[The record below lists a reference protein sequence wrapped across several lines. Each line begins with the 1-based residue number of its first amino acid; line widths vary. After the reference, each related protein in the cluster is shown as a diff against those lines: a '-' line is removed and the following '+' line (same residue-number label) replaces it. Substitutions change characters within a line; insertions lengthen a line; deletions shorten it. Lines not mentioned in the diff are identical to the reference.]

1 MKKQRIRIIFSKTKA
16 MRYTG
21 HLDLRRAWERTMRR
35 AALPLGYSQGFSPHP
50 LLNLAAPL
58 PLGFTST
65 HEIGD
70 FWMSE
75 VCDLDEVFQ
84 ALEKA
89 APPGIKIHHIEEI
102 PEIHGDK
109 LPNLVQSVQYT
120 VTFPTEATGLAA
132 QVAALEKQEH
142 ILRKRR
148 KKEYDL
154 RPLIEDIE
162 VIDPTPKGEPRL
174 RMQLSNLSGAT
185 GRPDEV
191 VAALGYNPL
200 QCHIC
205 RTDIYIRREM

>member
-1 MKKQRIRIIFSKTKA
+1 

-35 AALPLGYSQGFSPHP
+35 AALPLGYSQGFTPHP
-50 LLNLAAPL
+50 LLNLASPL

-75 VCDLDEVFQ
+75 ICDLNEVAQ

-89 APPGIKIHHIEEI
+89 TPPGIEIHHIEEI

-109 LPNLVQSVQYT
+109 LPSLVQSAQYT
-120 VTFPTEATGLAA
+120 VTFPTETTDLAT
-132 QVAALEKQEH
+132 QVVTLEKQEH

-154 RPLIEDIE
+154 RPLIENIE
-162 VIDPTPKGEPRL
+162 VISPTPEGHPRL
-174 RMQLSNLSGAT
+174 QVQLSNRPEAT

-191 VAALGYNPL
+191 VAALGFDPL
-200 QCHIC
+200 QSDIC
-205 RTDIYIRREM
+205 RTGIFMKSET